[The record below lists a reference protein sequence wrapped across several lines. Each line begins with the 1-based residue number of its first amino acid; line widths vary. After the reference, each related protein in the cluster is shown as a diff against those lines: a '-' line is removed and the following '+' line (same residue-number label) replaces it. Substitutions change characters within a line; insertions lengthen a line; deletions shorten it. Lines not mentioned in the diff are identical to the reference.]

1 MCSSNIV
8 VVVVVVMFKS
18 LHLAEICTFTS
29 AFYLSIE
36 APWSSGFSQLI
47 DYDEWL
53 ASENCCQFNLAQV

>member
-1 MCSSNIV
+1 
-8 VVVVVVMFKS
+8 MFKS

-53 ASENCCQFNLAQV
+53 ASENCCQFNL